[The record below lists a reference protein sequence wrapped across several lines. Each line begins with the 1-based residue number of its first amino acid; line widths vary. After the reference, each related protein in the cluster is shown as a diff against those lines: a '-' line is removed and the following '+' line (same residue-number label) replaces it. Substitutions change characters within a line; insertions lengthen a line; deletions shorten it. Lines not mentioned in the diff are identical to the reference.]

1 MKPSTILII
10 VGVAVIGLIVLLLFP
25 PKKIEAK
32 SKILTKKNVSSKNTN
47 RNGTIIDNY
56 DEYMMSLKEK
66 IFYALAAAV
75 FLFAIGFVFYR
86 SVVLSL
92 FLTPFSLM
100 YLKIKRKQII
110 KDRKTTM
117 LLQFKDALY
126 VISSS
131 LSAGKSIENA
141 FSDAL
146 KDLKILYFQKEVLI
160 IIELQYI
167 LAKLEMNQTVEEI
180 LGDFAKRTNIE
191 DIKEFADIFG
201 IAKRAG
207 GNLIDAIKNSSKIIT
222 EKIEFKQELNNILA
236 QKKFEQK
243 LLNIIPVVMILVLSW
258 TASDYMEPIFTT
270 IVGRIVMTIA
280 LIIIFISYM
289 ISKKIIDIEV

>member
-1 MKPSTILII
+1 MRLSTILLI

-25 PKKIEAK
+25 PKKIKAK
-32 SKILTKKNVSSKNTN
+32 SKILTKKDVSSKNTN

-236 QKKFEQK
+236 QKKIEQK

-258 TASDYMEPIFTT
+258 TASGYMEPIFTT

-280 LIIIFISYM
+280 LIIIFISHM